1 MAAGGTSFAIDFES
15 KSDNTQKRRIPRKS
29 AKSLVQVLKQKYCT
43 NHDIQTK
50 GVTIVFHGKPKSA
63 GEAELD
69 YLRNMCLSEC
79 GIRTSGL
86 EAQSLKSLCPN
97 VVDLDL
103 AGNLIESW
111 AEILPVL
118 SELENLKF
126 LNLARNKITK
136 EQEALMTWSKRL
148 PAVENVVL
156 NSTGANWQAV
166 LTLACML
173 DSLQELHICG
183 NDYTQLP
190 DAGFKG
196 LESVYCLRMNDNSIQ
211 SWEEIWKLRHLP
223 NLKYLILSGNPLT
236 DIYYHEDDLAGQGQ
250 NEGSNTD
257 DGVVGKCKV
266 KEETII
272 AGQGQNKDGD
282 LDTVKNDQQKDNSL
296 ENDLD
301 SQGQNKDSN
310 ICTVTDDQKK
320 EHHSKH
326 DLDTKG
332 QGNSENIDLEA
343 ESKEINSTFDCDTVK
358 KAKLFTCD
366 SQAKSC
372 DTQIAVNEFVKING
386 QEIFQPCDV
395 LENAESQSK
404 DAVIMDDLQSDERGL
419 NNQKNNDIKDEV
431 TKTKMETRPEATM
444 KSNNDIIH
452 ESTQL
457 MFDQQS
463 SFPETMDKG
472 NESKVDVEA
481 GHQEQSGTYESNDAD
496 EGKQSIENNETSQSV
511 RERAEAIEKPFQAL
525 ETLCLSDTHI
535 KKWKHLDA
543 LKAFPSLS
551 SVRIKNIQLA
561 SKLSAEDRRNMFI
574 ACLPRIRNLNGS
586 EISDTERERAE
597 RHLVRCFS
605 EKKYKPPIYATLEKK
620 YGKLTPLVDIDIS
633 KGYKEHVT
641 LTFHQ
646 NSEVVFTETVSVKEH
661 TGSLRNMIGK
671 KIGLVKGKQSLKMF
685 HHYTSPQHQMD
696 RVDDPFEQIPISA
709 LPLSRYDV
717 LDGDEIHF
725 EVVADAPTI
734 RFA

>member
-29 AKSLVQVLKQKYCT
+29 AKSLVQ
-43 NHDIQTK
+43 
-50 GVTIVFHGKPKSA
+50 
-63 GEAELD
+63 
-69 YLRNMCLSEC
+69 CLSEC

-535 KKWKHLDA
+535 K
-543 LKAFPSLS
+543 
-551 SVRIKNIQLA
+551 N
-561 SKLSAEDRRNMFI
+561 
-574 ACLPRIRNLNGS
+574 LPRIRNLNGS

-597 RHLVRCFS
+597 R
-605 EKKYKPPIYATLEKK
+605 
-620 YGKLTPLVDIDIS
+620 KLTPLVDIDIS

-661 TGSLRNMIGK
+661 TGSCCRRTHHTFCMSLPDKFTYNHRHVTGLGERFSRQRGPDISLLNYNSVK
-671 KIGLVKGKQSLKMF
+671 KYASCCG
-685 HHYTSPQHQMD
+685 
-696 RVDDPFEQIPISA
+696 
-709 LPLSRYDV
+709 PL
-717 LDGDEIHF
+717 L
-725 EVVADAPTI
+725 
-734 RFA
+734 